1 MKKIIFWAVDCQKD
15 FLNPNG
21 ALYVK
26 GAEEIKTNL
35 FRLTE
40 IARRNDITVV
50 STGDYHTD
58 ISEELSDTPDFK
70 TTFPRH
76 CIMGTIGSEFIE
88 ETNPRAVDR
97 TFYVAP
103 KYAGILNSVAL
114 AGAKNIVIYKDNFDV
129 FHDNKAASTIIG
141 ILDPDV
147 VVVYGVTAGICVN
160 YAVLGL
166 VDKRRKVIVV
176 EDAIKDLPEQPTEQ
190 TIQNW
195 RNREVEIVKTDDI
208 RDIIKEKE

>member
-1 MKKIIFWAVDCQKD
+1 MKKIIFWAVDLQKD
-15 FLNPNG
+15 FINPNG

-40 IARRNDITVV
+40 MARRNNITVLN
-50 STGDYHTD
+50 TGDYHTD
-58 ISEELSDTPDFK
+58 ISEELSDIPDFK

-76 CIMGTIGSEFIE
+76 CIMGTVGSEFIE

-103 KYAGILNSVAL
+103 IYTGILNSVAL
-114 AGAKNIVIYKDNFDV
+114 VGAKNIVIYKDHFDV
-129 FHDNKAASTIIG
+129 FHDNKAANTIVG
-141 ILDPDV
+141 ILDPDL
-147 VVVYGVTAGICVN
+147 VVVYGITTSICVN
-160 YAVLGL
+160 YVVLGL
-166 VDKRRKVIVV
+166 IAKKRKVIVV

-195 RNREVEIVKTDDI
+195 RDKGVEIIKTDDI
-208 RDIIKEKE
+208 RDIIKEEV